1 MRVCHGDWIERPS
14 LESEPLGDK
23 KNVNL
28 AGVTVVGVGV
38 AVGVAVGGVV
48 GAAVGAGVSVTPA
61 TWYRFNEMD
70 ITSTSDTEKNK
81 SNRKIVQKGKGKL
94 GCVGQEALT
103 ATTTS
108 SEGFTLSRT
117 GVE

>member
-1 MRVCHGDWIERPS
+1 MERPS

-28 AGVTVVGVGV
+28 AGVTVVGAGV
-38 AVGVAVGGVV
+38 AVDGVV
-48 GAAVGAGVSVTPA
+48 GAAVGAGVSVVPA
-61 TWYRFNEMD
+61 TRYRFYEMD
-70 ITSTSDTEKNK
+70 ITYTINTEKNK

-94 GCVGQEALT
+94 GCIGHEGLT

-108 SEGFTLSRT
+108 SGGFTLSRT